1 MTTTEKRS
9 NWTPAQRRRVA
20 AAAARASIAMR
31 ERDKLEVP
39 QWLRDTAAGKPT
51 VLPAERT

>member
-9 NWTPAQRRRVA
+9 NWTPAERRRGA
-20 AAAARASIAMR
+20 AAAARASIALY
-31 ERDKLEVP
+31 ERDNLEVP

-51 VLPAERT
+51 VLPTEQP

>member
-39 QWLRDTAAGKPT
+39 QWLRDIAAGKDIKP
-51 VLPAERT
+51 PAN

>member
-20 AAAARASIAMR
+20 AAAARASRA
-31 ERDKLEVP
+31 
-39 QWLRDTAAGKPT
+39 LRSAT
-51 VLPAERT
+51 VRPLGSRRLSSASR